1 MASEAQANVATATP
15 KKRSKTIDEKIA
27 DLDAQLKVLQR
38 KKDEM
43 AKKEREKNGKVI
55 AALFQSEGL
64 LDVSAD
70 VWKANMLQIKKVLGV
85 DA

>member
-1 MASEAQANVATATP
+1 MSDEAQSNVEVESP

-27 DLDAQLKVLQR
+27 ELNSQLKILER

-43 AKKEREKNGKVI
+43 VKKEREKNGKLI
-55 AALFQSEGL
+55 FSLFQSEGL
-64 LDVSAD
+64 LDVPAEN
-70 VWKANMLQIKKVLGV
+70 WKTNLSHIKKVLGV